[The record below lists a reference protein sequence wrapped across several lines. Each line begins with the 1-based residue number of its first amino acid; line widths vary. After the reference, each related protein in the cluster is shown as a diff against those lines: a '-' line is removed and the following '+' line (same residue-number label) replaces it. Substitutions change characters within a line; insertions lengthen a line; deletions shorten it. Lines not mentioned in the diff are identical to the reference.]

1 MANIIFDWDGTIA
14 KPDVAQEASERR
26 FKTLGLN
33 VDQEWLRHALKTNDH
48 YAVNKRLISEYTG
61 IIDDDELT
69 TIMTDI
75 FRYHYTAVI
84 HERKNKALYPGM
96 MQIIEKLSKIHS
108 LVIAST
114 LRQDLIDYSLKN
126 LDMNKYFKKN
136 FANTPDLKYSKQ
148 DLVKMAAKHFGKADF
163 MVGNKEEDLLAGN
176 LVGAK
181 SIYVTWGA
189 TNADHKD
196 KADFVANAPEELLN
210 IIK

>member
-1 MANIIFDWDGTIA
+1 
-14 KPDVAQEASERR
+14 
-26 FKTLGLN
+26 
-33 VDQEWLRHALKTNDH
+33 
-48 YAVNKRLISEYTG
+48 
-61 IIDDDELT
+61 
-69 TIMTDI
+69 
-75 FRYHYTAVI
+75 
-84 HERKNKALYPGM
+84 